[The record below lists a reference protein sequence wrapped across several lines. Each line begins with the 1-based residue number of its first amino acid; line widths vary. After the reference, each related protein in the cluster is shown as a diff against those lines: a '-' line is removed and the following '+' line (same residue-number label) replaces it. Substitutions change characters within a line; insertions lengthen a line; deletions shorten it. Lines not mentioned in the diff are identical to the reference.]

1 MISMNKTYQ
10 TRDGMPVRILT
21 LDAKGTYPVVGLVD
35 VGNSEYAHHWT
46 PEGKADF
53 RSYVK
58 TNYDLVEVGD
68 NTADAEKMM
77 NAAEAYAAG
86 VYDDAPV
93 SFSTEQERCETMNDF
108 CAGWRAAKKGGQA

>member
-1 MISMNKTYQ
+1 
-10 TRDGMPVRILT
+10 
-21 LDAKGTYPVVGLVD
+21 
-35 VGNSEYAHHWT
+35 
-46 PEGKADF
+46 
-53 RSYVK
+53 
-58 TNYDLVEVGD
+58 
-68 NTADAEKMM
+68 MM